1 MSAIVSTA
9 RRAWRND
16 LVRLLVLVLYYQAII
31 VGLIVIYGG
40 SRYQPPGFIYQGF

>member
-1 MSAIVSTA
+1 MTAMLARA

-16 LVRLLVLVLYYQAII
+16 LVRLVVLLVYYEAII
-31 VGLIVIYGG
+31 AGLVILYGS